1 MKKIATSFR
10 LSPAAYDLL
19 QKLVAVTGM
28 PRGACLELAIRELAR
43 KQGVLDVLREAP
55 AEEAAGPRGNHPAAR
70 DSKPGA
76 NRKVL
81 VRTARTSR
89 TNPRQTGARGSRI
102 GEAQ

>member
-55 AEEAAGPRGNHPAAR
+55 AKEAAGPRGNHPAAR
-70 DSKPGA
+70 DSRPGA
-76 NRKVL
+76 NRTVPAKAT
-81 VRTARTSR
+81 RTGR
-89 TNPRQTGARGSRI
+89 TNPRQRGAGK

>member
-1 MKKIATSFR
+1 MKKIPTSFR

-55 AEEAAGPRGNHPAAR
+55 AKKAAGSRSNRPAAG
-70 DSKPGA
+70 DSRLGA
-76 NRKVL
+76 NREVPAKA
-81 VRTARTSR
+81 ARAGR
-89 TNPRQTGARGSRI
+89 TNPRQTGARGSRK
-102 GEAQ
+102 GGAQ